1 MCEVVRGWGGQCIPL
16 RGRVQDLVLLECRV
30 AEIKKVVTGE
40 DDERCWEQIMKGL
53 NVMQRR

>member
-1 MCEVVRGWGGQCIPL
+1 MGGQCIPL